1 MSNYPF
7 SWVISY
13 LEEEYIVIGF
23 CLRLM
28 NKMGENLIK
37 IISRAIYWW
46 FIKFY
51 QFSAPPHIYGSP
63 SLSSIYIYR
72 LDAFGCG
79 GKTIEMWWGG
89 GGDINLE

>member
-51 QFSAPPHIYGSP
+51 QFSAPPHFYGSP
-63 SLSSIYIYR
+63 SFSSIYIYSTR
-72 LDAFGCG
+72 WFWLWRENNRNVVGRG
-79 GKTIEMWWGG
+79 I
-89 GGDINLE
+89 